1 MFWIEASISTRIG
14 VAPPFSIT
22 DSTCPARRSAPS
34 TPTGTPSVMPIRA
47 ISPSAPRRP
56 IPRKV
61 LNGPRSTVCPLGNK
75 DVRTSSSVMT
85 GILQSRD
92 GEKRVIRN
100 LSDAV
105 RPGQSRLAPD
115 LGRIAT
121 IAVLLHAIGEPPTF
135 GHERLNR
142 ERGRL
147 GDERDR
153 GLAEIADASLDIEV
167 GAADQRPRPPSGH
180 TPHQSAGL
188 RVELL
193 HALVGLDDLR
203 AADADASMLGYADAA
218 AAGRDDAAAA
228 KCPGS
233 ADNQRHDRD
242 AGEARL
248 DNAVDDLGDRQ

>member
-22 DSTCPARRSAPS
+22 DRTCAARRSAPS

-61 LNGPRSTVCPLGNK
+61 LNGPRSTVCPAGNK
-75 DVRTSSSVMT
+75 DARISSSVMT

-92 GEKRVIRN
+92 GEKRVVGN
-100 LSDAV
+100 FGDTV
-105 RPGQSRLAPD
+105 RVGQSRPTPN

-121 IAVLLHAIGEPPTF
+121 IAVLLQTIGKPPLF
-135 GHERLNR
+135 GRERLNR
-142 ERGRL
+142 EGWRL

-153 GLAEIADASLDIEV
+153 GLAEISDASLDIDV
-167 GAADQRPRPPSGH
+167 GAAHQRPRPSSGYA
-180 TPHQSAGL
+180 PHQSAIL

-193 HALVGLDDLR
+193 YALVGLDDLR
-203 AADADASMLGYADAA
+203 TADADAPMLGY
-218 AAGRDDAAAA
+218 
-228 KCPGS
+228 
-233 ADNQRHDRD
+233 
-242 AGEARL
+242 
-248 DNAVDDLGDRQ
+248 